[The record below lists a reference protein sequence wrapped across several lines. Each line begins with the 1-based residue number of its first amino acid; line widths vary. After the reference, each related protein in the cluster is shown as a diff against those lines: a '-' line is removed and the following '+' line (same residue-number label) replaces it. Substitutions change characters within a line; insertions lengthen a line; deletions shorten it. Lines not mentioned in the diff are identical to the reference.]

1 LESVFVDF
9 SEVDHLV
16 PSKLSENHKY
26 LRIRTQILKGNM
38 LKTPTVVVCTAIFG
52 SRDMLKPPMYVGPCK
67 YVCFTDKPRY
77 SPIWEVE
84 VRPEKGDPAR
94 VAKQYKILTHRFFPH
109 AQYFIWSDGSQQ
121 LLERFTP
128 HLVEE
133 LLDGKQMAI
142 HRHPHRKCI
151 YREANYCIFRKK
163 DRPRLIKRQMDR
175 YRKEGMPKNYGLIR
189 GGFFIRR
196 NDSATNAFFEKWWQ
210 EISTESRRDQLSFDY
225 CRWKM
230 GIKVTYLSRA
240 RRGSF
245 RHGDRRNKAIARPL
259 YQHHGHYPGKQI
271 ELAIVR
277 PKHSIR
283 TFQELFLSRGVIMSL
298 SDEADTIMAKQ
309 CLLDRT
315 SSEYICLM
323 DSNFH
328 AKTTRMRFSG
338 MPRALRGT
346 TGMIVPSSCRNK
358 TKGRFTEVQ
367 DITGDCF
374 VMRRSVFEEIGGLDT
389 NYKIGYAERDLA
401 RRLILNG
408 YRILQCNR
416 SVLTVGK
423 KKDNEMLRQDKALFD
438 RRRKIW

>member
-1 LESVFVDF
+1 
-9 SEVDHLV
+9 
-16 PSKLSENHKY
+16 
-26 LRIRTQILKGNM
+26 M

-52 SRDMLKPPMYVGPCK
+52 SRDTLKPPMRVGSCK
-67 YVCFTDKPRY
+67 YVCFTDKQQY

-84 VRPEKGDPAR
+84 VRPEKGDPVR

-109 AQYFIWSDGSQQ
+109 AQYFIWSDASQQ

-128 HLVEE
+128 DLVEE
-133 LLDGKQMAI
+133 LLEGNQIAI
-142 HRHPHRKCI
+142 PRHPHRKCI
-151 YREANYCIFRKK
+151 YREAKYCLFRKK

-175 YRKEGMPKNYGLIR
+175 YRKEGMPRNYGLIR

-230 GIKVTYLSRA
+230 GIRVTYISRH
-240 RRGSF
+240 GGF
-245 RHGDRRNKAIARPL
+245 RHRPL
-259 YQHHGHYPGKQI
+259 YQQYPHHPGKQI
-271 ELAIVR
+271 ELAIVQ
-277 PKHSIR
+277 PKHSIK
-283 TFQELFLSRGVIMSL
+283 TFQELFLNRGVIMSL
-298 SDEADTIMAKQ
+298 SDETNTIMAKQ
-309 CLLDRT
+309 RLLDRT

-328 AKTTRMRFSG
+328 SKTTRMRFSG
-338 MPRALRGT
+338 MPHALRGT
-346 TGMIVPSSCRNK
+346 TGMIVPSSGQNK

-374 VMRRSVFEEIGGLDT
+374 VMRRSVFEKIGGLDT

-416 SVLTVGK
+416 SIFTAGK
-423 KKDNEMLRQDKALFD
+423 KKDNKLLRQDRALFNS
-438 RRRKIW
+438 RRRLW